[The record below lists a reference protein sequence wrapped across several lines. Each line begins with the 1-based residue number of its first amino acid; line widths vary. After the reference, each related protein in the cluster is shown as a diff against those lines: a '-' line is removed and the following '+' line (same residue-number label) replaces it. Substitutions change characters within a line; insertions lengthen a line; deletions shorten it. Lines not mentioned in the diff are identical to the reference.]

1 MRQVRGR
8 RLSVIDR
15 EETLN
20 LDEIK
25 PVKNKKDRNEG
36 VEDEAD
42 NHDHIE
48 DLRVFMAIVGVHVL
62 ESLPH
67 VEKQSYISTGFRK
80 ESSFFGFL
88 VFYFFLD
95 TVTRSG
101 VLSKDNNHTL
111 PIAFGKAVSCRA
123 SRHPWGS
130 VK

>member
-95 TVTRSG
+95 KLDFLVYSPVNFLSSLPYRNYSLG
-101 VLSKDNNHTL
+101 VEKWINSK
-111 PIAFGKAVSCRA
+111 V
-123 SRHPWGS
+123 
-130 VK
+130 